1 MATNNPGCL
10 TSLLRFFGWSKKK
23 SSKMSRQTLPAD
35 EPESFPYLLR
45 DDFLSG
51 AETSFYHVLNTIVS
65 NHLVICPKVSLG
77 DIFYVSRP
85 DINVS
90 YYNKINRKHVDFL
103 LCNPKSLKPM
113 MAIELDDSSHGKP
126 TRIERDQFVDEV
138 FETAGL
144 PLVHIPVRQSYQ
156 TQEINDL
163 LKAALQGKSNLQAA
177 GKPVAADPQSPD
189 STVPL
194 CPKCGIPMV
203 LRTARR
209 GDNIGGR
216 FYGCANYPKC
226 KEIIPF
232 SRGQTQ

>member
-10 TSLLRFFGWSKKK
+10 TSLLRFFGWGKEK
-23 SSKMSRQTLPAD
+23 SPNISTDEAETL
-35 EPESFPYLLR
+35 PYLLR
-45 DDFLSG
+45 DDFLSR
-51 AETSFYHVLNTIVS
+51 AETSFYHVFKTIVS
-65 NHLVICPKVSLG
+65 DHLVICPKVSLA
-77 DIFYVSRP
+77 DVFFVSRP

-103 LCNPKSLKPM
+103 LCNPKSLKPV

-126 TRIERDQFVDEV
+126 NRIERDRFVDEV

-144 PLVHIPVRQSYQ
+144 PLVHIPVRQSYD
-156 TQEINDL
+156 THEITGL
-163 LKAALQGKSNLQAA
+163 LKTALQSKSRSSVAE
-177 GKPVAADPQSPD
+177 KPVGADHQPPD

-209 GDNIGGR
+209 GDNIGEQ
-216 FYGCANYPKC
+216 FYGCSNYPKC
-226 KEIIPF
+226 KEIIPI
-232 SRGQTQ
+232 STS

>member
-1 MATNNPGCL
+1 MTADNPGCL
-10 TSLLRFFGWSKKK
+10 TSFLRFFGWGKEK
-23 SSKMSRQTLPAD
+23 SPKISRQTLPAD
-35 EPESFPYLLR
+35 EPEMLPYLLR

-51 AETSFYHVLNTIVS
+51 AETSFYHLLKTIVS
-65 NHLVICPKVSLG
+65 DHLVICPKISLA

-85 DINVS
+85 DINVA
-90 YYNKINRKHVDFL
+90 YYSKINRKHVDFL

-144 PLVHIPVRQSYQ
+144 PLVHIPVRQSYH
-156 TQEINDL
+156 TREINDL
-163 LKAALQGKSNLQAA
+163 LKAALLGRSIRPVSE
-177 GKPVAADPQSPD
+177 KPVGVDPQAPD

-194 CPKCGIPMV
+194 CPKCGTPMV

-209 GDNIGGR
+209 GENIGGQ

-226 KEIIPF
+226 KEIIPVLP
-232 SRGQTQ
+232 GLTK